1 MKPLC
6 VCKMMLTTAAL
17 LICFQAVALAQLF
30 GGATDLEK
38 AFIQKRAAGLG
49 PAHLKMCA
57 EALAKKYPVADAKIS
72 GWAPNFV
79 PADYMKV
86 YGWPRENPSINF
98 RYRDSMVI
106 MAPKSESVWFQSWY
120 GAPRCYFA
128 REGGAMRLLAA
139 CTSGTQGGICRVPNP
154 IERGTPKPLPSPSPR
169 APVAQPSNV
178 Y

>member
-6 VCKMMLTTAAL
+6 VCKTMVTIAAL
-17 LICFQAVALAQLF
+17 LICFQAVATAQLF
-30 GGATDLEK
+30 GASDAEK
-38 AFIQKRAAGLG
+38 AIIQKRAANLG

-57 EALAKKYPVADAKIS
+57 EALAKKYPVADPQIS
-72 GWAPNFV
+72 SWSPYFV
-79 PADYMKV
+79 PSAYMKV
-86 YGWPRENPSINF
+86 YGWPVENPSINF

-106 MAPKSESVWFQSWY
+106 MGAKSENVWFDRWY